1 MSVSVRNESYEDAK
15 VMTGGVL
22 FLRLGVCDPSGIR
35 RIFVQCF
42 PFSIANSNKAK
53 TASGELLVSSE
64 EEFHGSVFDV
74 EIQIPEDATLGK
86 WGVQRVEFTNGRGQQ
101 MFFYRGQDKID
112 HIQFDVIARPIR
124 DDEQFTFS
132 GIEVAAASQP
142 RPVSRFRNG

>member
-1 MSVSVRNESYEDAK
+1 MSVSLRNESYEDAK
-15 VMTGGVL
+15 VTTGGVL
-22 FLRLGVCDPSGIR
+22 VLRLGVFDPAGIS

-53 TASGELLVSSE
+53 AASGELLVSSE
-64 EEFHGSVFDV
+64 DELSSNVFDV
-74 EIQIPEDATLGK
+74 EIQIPEDAILGK

-124 DDEQFTFS
+124 DDEQFSFS
-132 GIEVAAASQP
+132 CIEVATASQP